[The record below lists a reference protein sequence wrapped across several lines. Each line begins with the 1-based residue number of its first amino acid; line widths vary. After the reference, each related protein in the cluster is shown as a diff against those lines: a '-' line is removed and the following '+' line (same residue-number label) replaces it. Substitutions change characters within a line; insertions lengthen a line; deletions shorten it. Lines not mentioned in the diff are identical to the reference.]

1 MAPQSPSVTTRMFM
15 ATPELMWCRY
25 RESRYDAFAENA
37 FLVFFACP
45 VVIVHERITESAS
58 SRGISG
64 SKAKCHYQ
72 MDPYTWTTRHKTA
85 LRTVF
90 DSEG

>member
-1 MAPQSPSVTTRMFM
+1 M
-15 ATPELMWCRY
+15 
-25 RESRYDAFAENA
+25 DAFAENA

-64 SKAKCHYQ
+64 SKAKRHYQ
-72 MDPYTWTTRHKTA
+72 MDPYTWITRHKIA
-85 LRTVF
+85 FRTVF